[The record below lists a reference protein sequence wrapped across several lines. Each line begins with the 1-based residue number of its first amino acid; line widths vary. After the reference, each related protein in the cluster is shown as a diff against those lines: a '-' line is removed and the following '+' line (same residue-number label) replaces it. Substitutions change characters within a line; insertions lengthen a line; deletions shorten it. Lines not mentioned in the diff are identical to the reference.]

1 VGRQAGPS
9 GFAPFPEDTKYF
21 SDGGKQWM
29 INFRVRDLDA
39 MMAPVRAAGIAVEL
53 DPEPYP
59 NGRFA
64 RLYDP
69 EGNPIE
75 LWQPAERD
83 ARSSR
88 HFELF

>member
-1 VGRQAGPS
+1 LPACPSDRAIQRRWLNGIGTIWESTSVPDNYTDGAWEQQAGPT
-9 GFAPFPEDTKYF
+9 GFAPFPEDTK
-21 SDGGKQWM
+21 SEW
-29 INFRVRDLDA
+29 
-39 MMAPVRAAGIAVEL
+39 
-53 DPEPYP
+53 
-59 NGRFA
+59 RFA